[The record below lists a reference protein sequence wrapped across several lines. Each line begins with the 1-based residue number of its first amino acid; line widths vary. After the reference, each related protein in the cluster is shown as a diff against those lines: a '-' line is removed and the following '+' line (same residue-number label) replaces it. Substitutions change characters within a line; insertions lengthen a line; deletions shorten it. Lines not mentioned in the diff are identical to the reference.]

1 MRELTTNTF
10 RAERADQAARRSG
23 VRMER
28 AVALALGVVA
38 WSAVAG
44 VAISVV
50 DTWSDANQVLA
61 FFPIL
66 GAVVLAW
73 AIGEVVTAHVFS
85 ADDPSPEDDVDASD

>member
-1 MRELTTNTF
+1 
-10 RAERADQAARRSG
+10 
-23 VRMER
+23 MER
-28 AVALALGVVA
+28 FVALALGVVA

-50 DTWSDANQVLA
+50 NAWSDQNQVLA

-66 GAVVLAW
+66 GAVIAAW

-85 ADDPSPEDDVDASD
+85 SDEEADSGG